1 MELVDDDVGGVDGEG
16 NALAVALFTDATL
29 DVDGE
34 LETVKVDKVST
45 ATLMICSNP
54 CTYR

>member
-1 MELVDDDVGGVDGEG
+1 MELVDDDVGWVDGEG

-34 LETVKVDKVST
+34 LESVGWIST
-45 ATLMICSNP
+45 AAFMISSDP
-54 CTYR
+54 CTYL